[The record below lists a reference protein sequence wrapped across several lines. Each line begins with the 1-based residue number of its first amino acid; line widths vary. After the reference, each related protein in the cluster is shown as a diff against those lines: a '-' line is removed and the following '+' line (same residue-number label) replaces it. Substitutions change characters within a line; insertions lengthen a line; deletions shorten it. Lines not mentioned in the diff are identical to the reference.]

1 MHEEATS
8 MSVPCSVA
16 VSTSHNQ
23 NGTTAGPPLVSVV
36 TGDVDL
42 EVSQDHDV
50 NVELEVPFST
60 TSTGGK
66 SSVTGITPKP
76 SRNTGDRGGP
86 VYCRSGSSAYATRLL
101 LSDGPNGAHARGFP
115 YHVLRSG
122 NSPYIYRERRG
133 ESPRNRK
140 VLG

>member
-23 NGTTAGPPLVSVV
+23 QNGTTTAGQIVSVV
-36 TGDVDL
+36 TADVEL

-60 TSTGGK
+60 SSGGK
-66 SSVTGITPKP
+66 FLTCD
-76 SRNTGDRGGP
+76 DR
-86 VYCRSGSSAYATRLL
+86 
-101 LSDGPNGAHARGFP
+101 
-115 YHVLRSG
+115 
-122 NSPYIYRERRG
+122 
-133 ESPRNRK
+133 
-140 VLG
+140 